1 MRVPRKIKKA
11 AKHVERHMRH
21 TSSGLLVIP
30 YSEFVVKG
38 RCTKWKLKCLN
49 EVKREL
55 QRKLLEEWQRYMAS
69 FLRIKNEIIGKGVRG
84 YGDF

>member
-11 AKHVERHMRH
+11 AKYIERHMRH
-21 TSSGLLVIP
+21 TTCGLLVIP

-38 RCTKWKLKCLN
+38 RYTKWKQKCLN

-55 QRKLLEEWQRYMAS
+55 QRKLHEEWQLMTAS
-69 FLRIKNEIIGKGVRG
+69 FLRFNNEKFERG
-84 YGDF
+84 

>member
-11 AKHVERHMRH
+11 AKYIERY
-21 TSSGLLVIP
+21 TCGLLVIP

-38 RCTKWKLKCLN
+38 RYTKWKQKRLN

-55 QRKLLEEWQRYMAS
+55 QRKLLEEWQLMTAS
-69 FLRIKNEIIGKGVRG
+69 FLRFNNEKFERG
-84 YGDF
+84 